1 MRFVRFAGRGVIE
14 VIGRDDPM
22 QDASD
27 PKTPAPGRRRMGRR
41 GWIAAAA
48 VVVVAVVTVAA
59 GLIHT
64 RSRVDPAAA
73 SPTATP
79 PTAKA
84 TTTAAAGAAAAAGI
98 PLDAGSPTCIDAWS
112 GGPMGTYTFAVRNDE
127 GDDMEV
133 YLQDVKT
140 EQIYLEVENFGGGA
154 TRRVTA
160 TLPPASYRW
169 VCITS
174 YTIKFSKPITVTG
187 DGLPETVHGVT
198 PVTPL
203 DLRIPINRY
212 VAWVQ
217 SQLPTLTRQVKQL
230 QADLHAG
237 NVAAAKR
244 DWLTAHLTYETL
256 GAAYGAF
263 GDLDDAINA
272 DPPGERAADVKFEG
286 FRKIEAMLWAGKPAK
301 AIAPHGD
308 ALVAA
313 VGRLATDLIKPN
325 AITPLDIGI
334 RAHEI
339 LEDTLGGDLNG
350 VGDAGSH
357 SELATVNANLAGTR
371 QALEPLLP
379 LLKKQDPYLA
389 ETQQW
394 LKKTQQLVQSYRHRD
409 GWIPLSSLTIGQR
422 AELNADVQQTVELLS
437 HVAVI
442 TEPRNGTR

>member
-1 MRFVRFAGRGVIE
+1 MTFGRVAGRGVIE

-22 QDASD
+22 QGASD
-27 PKTPAPGRRRMGRR
+27 PKTPPAGRRRIGRR
-41 GWIAAAA
+41 VWIAGA
-48 VVVVAVVTVAA
+48 VVVIAAVIVAA

-64 RSRVDPAAA
+64 RSRVEPA
-73 SPTATP
+73 ATP
-79 PTAKA
+79 PTATA
-84 TTTAAAGAAAAAGI
+84 TAAGI
-98 PLDAGSPTCIDAWS
+98 RLDAGSPTCIDAWS
-112 GGPMGTYTFAVRNDE
+112 GGPVGTYTFVVYNDE

-174 YTIKFSKPITVTG
+174 YTIKFSRPVTVTG
-187 DGLPETVHGVT
+187 DELPEGVHGVA

-203 DLRIPINRY
+203 DLRIPINQY

-217 SQLPTLTRQVKQL
+217 SQLPTLSGQVTQL

-237 NVAAAKR
+237 DIAAAKR

-263 GDLDDAINA
+263 GELDHAINA
-272 DPPGERAADVKFEG
+272 DPPGEPAADANFEG
-286 FRKIEAMLWAGKPAK
+286 FRKIEAMLWAGDPAK

-313 VGRLATDLIKPN
+313 VGRLATELIKPN
-325 AITPLDIGI
+325 AITPLDIGV

-339 LEDTLGGDLNG
+339 LEDALGGDLNG

-357 SELATVNANLAGTR
+357 TELATIDANLTGTGR
-371 QALEPLLP
+371 ALEPLLP
-379 LLKKQDPYLA
+379 LLEKQDPYLA

-394 LKKTQQLVQSYRHRD
+394 LMKTQQLVQSYHHRD
-409 GWIPLSSLTIGQR
+409 GWVPLSSLTIAQR
-422 AELNADVQQTVELLS
+422 AELNADIQQAVELLS

-442 TEPRNGTR
+442 TEPRNGTK